1 MSGGESMAIAEISVV
16 PLGTKTPSV
25 SQYVALAIKVLE
37 KEKDIKYE
45 ITAMGTIIEGDLDR
59 ILAVVRKMHEG
70 TFGEGVARVLTTIKI
85 DDRRDK
91 TQGMKGKVDSLKRK
105 L

>member
-1 MSGGESMAIAEISVV
+1 MAIAEVSVV

-25 SQYVALAIKVLE
+25 SQYVARAVKVLE
-37 KEKDIKYE
+37 REKGIKYE

-59 ILAVVRKMHEG
+59 ILAVVKKMHEG
-70 TFGEGVARVLTTIKI
+70 IFGEGVARVITTIEI

-91 TQGMKGKVDSLKRK
+91 VQGMKAKLDSLKKK

>member
-1 MSGGESMAIAEISVV
+1 MAIVEVTVV

-25 SQYVALAIKVLE
+25 SQYVARVIKVLE
-37 KEKDIKYE
+37 REKDLKYE
-45 ITAMGTIIEGDLDR
+45 TTAMGTIIEGDLDR
-59 ILAVVRKMHEG
+59 ILVAVRKMHEEI
-70 TFGEGVARVLTTIKI
+70 FGEGVARVITTVKI

-91 TQGMKGKVDSLKRK
+91 AQGMKAKLDSLEKK

>member
-1 MSGGESMAIAEISVV
+1 MAIAEISVV

-25 SQYVALAIKVLE
+25 SQYVARAVKVLE
-37 KEKDIKYE
+37 REKDMRYE
-45 ITAMGTIIEGDLDR
+45 ITAMGTIIEGDLDS
-59 ILAVVRKMHEG
+59 ILAVVKKMHEG
-70 TFGEGVARVLTTIKI
+70 AFGEGVARVITIIEI

-91 TQGMKGKVDSLKRK
+91 AQGMKEKVDSLKKK

>member
-1 MSGGESMAIAEISVV
+1 MAIVEISIV

-25 SQYVALAIKVLE
+25 SQYVARAIKVLE

-45 ITAMGTIIEGDLDR
+45 ITPMGTIVEGDLDR

-70 TFGEGVARVLTTIKI
+70 VFGEGVARVSTTVKI

-91 TQGMKGKVDSLKRK
+91 AQGMKDKVDSLRK
-105 L
+105 KL

>member
-1 MSGGESMAIAEISVV
+1 MVIAEVSVV
-16 PLGTKTPSV
+16 PLGTKTSSV
-25 SQYVALAIKVLE
+25 SQYVARAVKVLE
-37 KEKDIKYE
+37 HEKGIKYE
-45 ITAMGTIIEGDLDR
+45 MTAMGTIIEGDLDR

-70 TFGEGVARVLTTIKI
+70 TFGEGVVRVLTTVKI

-91 TQGMKGKVDSLKRK
+91 SQGIKAKLDSLKKK

>member
-1 MSGGESMAIAEISVV
+1 MAIAEISIV

-25 SQYVALAIKVLE
+25 SQYVARAIKVLE

-45 ITAMGTIIEGDLDR
+45 ITPMGTIVEGDLDR

-70 TFGEGVARVLTTIKI
+70 VFGEGVARVSTTVKI

-91 TQGMKGKVDSLKRK
+91 AQGMKDKVDSLKKK

>member
-1 MSGGESMAIAEISVV
+1 MAIAEISVV

-25 SQYVALAIKVLE
+25 SQYVARAVKVLE
-37 KEKDIKYE
+37 REKDIKYE
-45 ITAMGTIIEGDLDR
+45 ITAMGTIMEGDLDR
-59 ILAVVRKMHEG
+59 ILAVVKKMHEG
-70 TFGEGVARVLTTIKI
+70 AFGEGVARVITTIKI

-91 TQGMKGKVDSLKRK
+91 SQGMKAKVDSLKKK

>member
-1 MSGGESMAIAEISVV
+1 MAIAEVSVV

-25 SQYVALAIKVLE
+25 SQYVARAIKILE
-37 KEKDIKYE
+37 QETGIKYE
-45 ITAMGTIIEGDLDR
+45 ITPMGTVVEGDLDG
-59 ILAVVRKMHEG
+59 ILAAVKKMHEAV
-70 TFGEGVARVLTTIKI
+70 FGEEVVRVLTTIKI

-91 TQGMKGKVDSLKRK
+91 PQTMNGKLDSVKRK

>member
-1 MSGGESMAIAEISVV
+1 MAIVEVSVV

-25 SQYVALAIKVLE
+25 SQYVARAVKVLE
-37 KEKDIKYE
+37 DEKRIKYE
-45 ITAMGTIIEGDLDR
+45 MTAMGTIVEGDLDR
-59 ILAVVRKMHEG
+59 ILAVVRKMHEQV
-70 TFGEGVARVLTTIKI
+70 FGEGVARVVTTIKI

-91 TQGMKGKVDSLKRK
+91 AQSMKGKVDSLKKK

>member
-1 MSGGESMAIAEISVV
+1 MAIVEVSCV

-25 SQYVALAIKVLE
+25 SQYVARAVKALE
-37 KEKDIKYE
+37 REKDLKYE

-59 ILAVVRKMHEG
+59 ILAAVRKMHED

-91 TQGMKGKVDSLKRK
+91 AQDIREKLASLKKK

>member
-1 MSGGESMAIAEISVV
+1 MAIVEVSVV

-25 SQYVALAIKVLE
+25 SQYVARAVRVLE
-37 KEKDIKYE
+37 REKNLKYE
-45 ITAMGTIIEGDLDR
+45 TTAMGTIIEGDLDR
-59 ILAVVRKMHEG
+59 ILTAVKKMHEG
-70 TFGEGVARVLTTIKI
+70 IFGEGVARVITTIEI

-91 TQGMKGKVDSLKRK
+91 AQGMKEKIDSLKKK

>member
-1 MSGGESMAIAEISVV
+1 MAIVEVTVV

-25 SQYVALAIKVLE
+25 SQYVARAIKVLE
-37 KEKDIKYE
+37 REKDLKYE
-45 ITAMGTIIEGDLDR
+45 TTAMGTIIEGNLDR
-59 ILAVVRKMHEG
+59 ILVVVRKMHEEI
-70 TFGEGVARVLTTIKI
+70 FGEGVARVITTVKI

-91 TQGMKGKVDSLKRK
+91 AQSMKAKLDSLEKK

>member
-1 MSGGESMAIAEISVV
+1 MAIAEISVV

-25 SQYVALAIKVLE
+25 SQYVARAIKVLE

-45 ITAMGTIIEGDLDR
+45 LTAMGTIVEGDLDR
-59 ILAVVRKMHEG
+59 ILAVVRKMHEE
-70 TFGEGVARVLTTIKI
+70 TFGEGIARVLTTVKI

-91 TQGMKGKVDSLKRK
+91 SQSVKEKVDSLKKK